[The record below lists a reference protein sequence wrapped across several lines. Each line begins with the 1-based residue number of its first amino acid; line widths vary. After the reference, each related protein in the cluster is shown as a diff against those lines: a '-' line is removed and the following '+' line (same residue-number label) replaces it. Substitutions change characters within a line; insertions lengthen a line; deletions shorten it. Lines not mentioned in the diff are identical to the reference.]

1 MEEYFERYR
10 KSEVT
15 ETSRVICT
23 PSEIAKRTFFYIQEA
38 GYLKSLK
45 PHLGTRSSLDSYL
58 YLIVLSGKGTI
69 ICNGCNN
76 KSEHFQANA
85 QDCFLIDC
93 HKEYSHISSPQ
104 HPWELMWLHFN
115 SPLASFYY
123 RYIIQKNGNRFQTS
137 YIGPIIDAIH
147 QIIDLNKSSSENAE
161 LLTSQLITN
170 ILTWSVSGHLTN
182 SSIHT
187 SIKEKLTQVLDY
199 MEQHFTEPITLDSL
213 SGHFFISKY
222 HLSREFKK
230 EYGQTIVQ
238 YLLNKR
244 VTYSKELLR
253 FTDMSISEIAR
264 ACGIGEPNYFN
275 KVFKG
280 AEGMTASEY
289 RKKW

>member
-1 MEEYFERYR
+1 MQEYFERYK

-23 PSEIAKRTFFYIQEA
+23 PSETAKRTFFYIQEA

-58 YLIVLSGKGTI
+58 YLIVLSGKGTV
-69 ICNGCNN
+69 ICNGCGTQGNSF
-76 KSEHFQANA
+76 KANA

-93 HKEYSHISSPQ
+93 HKDYSHISTSQ

-115 SPLASFYY
+115 GPLASSYY
-123 RYIIQKNGNRFQTS
+123 RYITQKNGNYFQTS

-147 QIIDLNKSSSENAE
+147 QIIDLNKSSGENTE
-161 LLTSQLITN
+161 LITSQIITN
-170 ILTWSVSGHLTN
+170 ILTWSISGHLSHSN
-182 SSIHT
+182 IHT
-187 SIKEKLTQVLDY
+187 STREKLTQILDY
-199 MEQHFTEPITLDSL
+199 MEKHFTESMSLDTLSRQ
-213 SGHFFISKY
+213 FFISKY
-222 HLSREFKK
+222 HLAREFKK
-230 EYGQTIVQ
+230 EYGQTIIQ

-253 FTDMSISEIAR
+253 FTDMSISEIAH
-264 ACGIGEPNYFN
+264 ACGIGDPNYFN

-289 RKKW
+289 RKRW